1 MRIAPPWRRTFD
13 RGARSSR
20 DYRAASWATW
30 KEGNGGVAGVSPAE
44 GVGRDSEAARTQGE
58 ASPLPCPIAIGIGL
72 FVGYRSY
79 MERTATKSRK
89 AIGYMTMFGAGTFAM
104 WGAAILIEDYMI
116 FMLVFFLVILPITDR
131 LTRAVSGFSCNEL
144 LGFGSND
151 SAQRRRSADEVS

>member
-30 KEGNGGVAGVSPAE
+30 KEANGGVAGVSPAE

-72 FVGYRSY
+72 FVGYRSR
-79 MERTATKSRK
+79 MERTATKSSK
-89 AIGYMTMFGAGTFAM
+89 ALGYMTMLGVGQPAL
-104 WGAAILIEDYMI
+104 WAAAVLIKDWLI
-116 FMLVFFLVILPITDR
+116 FILVFFLVILPITDR

-144 LGFGSND
+144 LGFGSD
-151 SAQRRRSADEVS
+151 DGAQRRRSADEIS